1 MEAGQVHKLAR
12 VLRDLALDATADPD
26 ERRPSAAEAL
36 VAADLFEHAPTTVGE
51 IAARTGVVQSQV
63 STVVAALDDAGVLAR
78 ERDPRDARR
87 SLLVIPPAARKTFG
101 TDRGRRSIDD
111 TIRAYLAGRR
121 QPSGPAEV
129 QDIVGI
135 LSQLSQRL
143 LVEDSD
149 LGRGE

>member
-12 VLRDLALDATADPD
+12 VLRDLALDATSDPT
-26 ERRPSAAEAL
+26 ERRPNAAEAL

-51 IAARTGVVQSQV
+51 IAARTGVVQSQG
-63 STVVAALDDAGVLAR
+63 STVVAALDDAGVLTR

-111 TIRAYLAGRR
+111 TIRAYLADRR
-121 QPSGPAEV
+121 QPSSPTEV

-135 LSQLSQRL
+135 LSQLGQRL
-143 LVEDSD
+143 LVED
-149 LGRGE
+149 RGQSRRE